1 MSDEH
6 DPSLGEGSTA
16 VDPVAEQRSADR
28 LVSRLSWVVLLE
40 WMGAGVVLPLLPLYL
55 RDHGISS
62 AFVGVTM
69 ASFYLAGLCLQYP
82 AGRLIDRIG
91 RRPILIGGLLAYSAA
106 SLSYL
111 FFTSAAGF
119 IVLRFVQGAAAGAV
133 EVASLALVSSAVPIE
148 RRGRAT
154 SRIYSAMFIG
164 IFIGPV
170 AGAAVGVSHMGLLFT
185 TTAVLSIL
193 ASIPV
198 LTSKVIRAH
207 DKIHVASSEPLVRI
221 VPNRGLVGAVI
232 LAATIGLFTGVYE
245 SCWSLLMQ
253 YRHATQLQI
262 GLSWAVFSLPYVFF
276 IRSSGWLADHADRRL
291 LALGGIAISVVMFLT
306 WPHLTSPTVMILL
319 NCIDALAYALVMPSA
334 QSLLTQGR
342 SDAELGRVQGL
353 YATSSTAAIMISA
366 AISGLLFGIAPGLP
380 FTVTAPIAGIAVISV
395 AIIWRK
401 VPGRVSDSAVA
412 GAAAAAGA

>member
-1 MSDEH
+1 M
-6 DPSLGEGSTA
+6 
-16 VDPVAEQRSADR
+16 
-28 LVSRLSWVVLLE
+28 
-40 WMGAGVVLPLLPLYL
+40 
-55 RDHGISS
+55 
-62 AFVGVTM
+62 
-69 ASFYLAGLCLQYP
+69 
-82 AGRLIDRIG
+82 
-91 RRPILIGGLLAYSAA
+91 
-106 SLSYL
+106 
-111 FFTSAAGF
+111 
-119 IVLRFVQGAAAGAV
+119 LRFAQGASAGAV

-185 TTAVLSIL
+185 TTALLSVL

-207 DKIHVASSEPLVRI
+207 DKIPEPSDEPLVRI
-221 VPNRGLVGAVI
+221 VPNRSLIGAII

-253 YRHATQLQI
+253 YRHATQFQI

-291 LALGGIAISVVMFLT
+291 LALGGVSISVIMFLT
-306 WPHLTSPTVMILL
+306 WPHLTSPTAMIIL

-334 QSLLTQGR
+334 ESLLTQGR

-366 AISGLLFGIAPGLP
+366 ALSGLLFGISPGLP
-380 FTVTAPIAGIAVISV
+380 FTVTAPVVGIAVISV

-401 VPGRVSDSAVA
+401 VPGKVSDSVA
-412 GAAAAAGA
+412 TPLPAS